1 MTGPRKQ
8 KPQPKT
14 CCACGVV
21 VTLESDFFNG
31 LMVSLYIGLFR
42 RVGRR
47 KQHKSAGAVNIC
59 ERCLEQTIATK
70 GDCEAGRI
78 LAEAIIQRAAERY
91 NIMKG
96 VAA

>member
-1 MTGPRKQ
+1 MTTRKQ

-21 VTLESDFFNG
+21 VTSESDFFNG
-31 LMVSLYIGLFR
+31 LVVSIYIGLFR

-59 ERCLEQTIATK
+59 EQCLEKAIVTK
-70 GDCEAGRI
+70 GDSEAGRI
-78 LAEAIIQRAAERY
+78 LAEVIIQRAAERY